1 LNGSKNFTALGS
13 GKTRKFLPVFILLPR
28 KASTDIA
35 SFPAKA
41 QKKIKA
47 PEDDLKKSVNRTNQ
61 LRVAK
66 KARLSMPKNPRAR
79 SLIVLQRPLLQ
90 LPLPELL
97 LSGLPPLHLRSTNGG
112 QR

>member
-1 LNGSKNFTALGS
+1 
-13 GKTRKFLPVFILLPR
+13 
-28 KASTDIA
+28 
-35 SFPAKA
+35 
-41 QKKIKA
+41 
-47 PEDDLKKSVNRTNQ
+47 
-61 LRVAK
+61 
-66 KARLSMPKNPRAR
+66 LSMPKNPRAR